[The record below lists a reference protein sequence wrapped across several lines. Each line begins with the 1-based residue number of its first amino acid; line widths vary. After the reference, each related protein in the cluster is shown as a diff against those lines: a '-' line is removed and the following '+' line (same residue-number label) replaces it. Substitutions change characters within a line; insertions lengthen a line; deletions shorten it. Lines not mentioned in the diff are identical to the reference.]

1 MKRLTFAAL
10 GALAGSVVSW
20 LLLLASSHLLS
31 LAGVQL
37 YASEP
42 GQQRNFN
49 LFLLAW
55 LVFAITGAWLGWRIV
70 GLKTSRFV
78 GPQGEPK

>member
-1 MKRLTFAAL
+1 MKRLAFAAL
-10 GALAGSVVSW
+10 GALAGSVVAW

-31 LAGVQL
+31 LAGIQL
-37 YASEP
+37 YESES

-55 LVFAITGAWLGWRIV
+55 LVIAITGAWLSWRGV
-70 GLKTSRFV
+70 GRKASR
-78 GPQGEPK
+78 